1 MPNGS
6 NVVIKK
12 NDGTTDQTLTFIS
25 PQNGAEP
32 AVFRNQAIGTALS
45 HQPEYRARVAKLPGS
60 LSKVTGSCKHPET
73 ALNSTTNVR
82 SVVGKGFT
90 GGFNCTIDDNMTQSE
105 VNEAVA
111 AFVNWMAASLMKQT
125 MQTRTSLT

>member
-1 MPNGS
+1 MPNGA
-6 NVVIKK
+6 NIVIKK

-32 AVFRNQAIGTALS
+32 AKYRNTAIGTALS
-45 HQPEYRARVAKLPGS
+45 HQPEYRTRCASIPGG
-60 LSKVTGSCKHPET
+60 LSKITGSAKHPET
-73 ALNSTTNVR
+73 ALNTTTNVR

-90 GGFNCTIDDNMTQSE
+90 GGFNVTIDDNMTQSE

-111 AFVNWMAASLMKQT
+111 AFANWIASTAMKAY
-125 MQTRTSLT
+125 MQSRTSLT